1 MSDWRETL
9 DRWIDSRAD
18 RLREVR
24 RHLHA
29 HPELSREEY
38 QTTRFLADR
47 LGEAGIPYTLVPS
60 RRGILAGTLDGDR
73 PIVAFRAD
81 IDALPIADAKAD
93 APYRSTREGVMH
105 ACGHDAHAAMALA
118 AAEALWACR
127 DALPARDRWRVV
139 FQPAE
144 EVGEGAREMVD
155 AGAMEGVRA
164 VAALHV
170 DPERPV
176 GRVGCR
182 RREMTAFCH
191 DLDVVVRGVGGH
203 SARPHQARDPLLA
216 AAQFLAAVYQAIPRS
231 LDSRDPTVV
240 TFGCFHAG
248 TGGNVIPEE
257 AVLSGTIRTLSR
269 QSTQRVAERL
279 KQIADGLGAATE
291 TSIEL
296 TLSHGIDGVYNDPE
310 VAAVCTGAA
319 SELLGAGNVDEI
331 PLPSMG
337 GEDFSGY
344 LGAAPGCLLR
354 LGTAAPGLPA
364 RHHLHSPSFDVDERA
379 LAIGAKLLARS
390 AVLMAEAFARPRAGA
405 DS

>member
-1 MSDWRETL
+1 MSDWRDPL

-18 RLREVR
+18 RLREIR

-47 LGEAGIPYTLVPS
+47 LEEAGIPYSLVPS
-60 RRGILAGTLDGDR
+60 RRGILAGNLDAGR

-81 IDALPIADAKAD
+81 VDALPIADAKD
-93 APYRSTREGVMH
+93 DVSYRSTRDGVMH
-105 ACGHDAHAAMALA
+105 ACGHDAHATMALG

-127 DALPARDRWRVV
+127 DVLPARILWRAV

-144 EVGEGAREMVD
+144 EVGEGAREMVA

-182 RREMTAFCH
+182 RHEMTAFCH

-203 SARPHQARDPLLA
+203 AARPHQASDPLLA
-216 AAQFLAAVYQAIPRS
+216 AAQFLATVYQAIPRS
-231 LDSRDPTVV
+231 VDSRDPTVV
-240 TFGCFHAG
+240 TFGSLHAG
-248 TGGNVIPEE
+248 TGGNVIAEE
-257 AVLSGTIRTLSR
+257 AVLRGTIRTLSR
-269 QSTQRVAERL
+269 QATQRVAERL
-279 KQIADGLGAATE
+279 KQIADGLGEATE

-296 TLSHGIDGVYNDPE
+296 TLSHGTDGVFNDPE
-310 VAAVCTGAA
+310 VTAVCTRAA
-319 SELLGAGNVDEI
+319 AEILGAGHVDEI
-331 PLPSMG
+331 RLPSMG

-344 LGAAPGCLLR
+344 LAEAPGCLLR
-354 LGTAAPGLPA
+354 LGTATPGNPA
-364 RHHLHSPSFDVDERA
+364 HHLHSPSFDIDERA
-379 LAIGAKLLARS
+379 LTLGAKLLARS
-390 AVLMAEAFARPRAGA
+390 AVLMAEAFAVPLDDAG
-405 DS
+405 S